1 MSTTSRSGKA
11 LRILAIILFGFASVV
26 MLLGGIGT
34 SCAAWAPQAFGSMAV
49 LAQMQWLYITV
60 SILTTAL
67 GVWGIYLTVA
77 LARGKGGSYRSALI
91 MLLIGLVAAGAQM
104 LASEA
109 LRGKSAPNNMRV
121 YITLFTL
128 VVLLL
133 LRLPAVWKR
142 MGFESGGGSGSA
154 MAPTGAAML
163 VMGLVMLSV
172 QYWAAAG
179 HWIDGVNYADVWHT
193 RMLIAGGLT
202 TACGLALLVL
212 RGVGREAITD
222 RFLAASN

>member
-1 MSTTSRSGKA
+1 
-11 LRILAIILFGFASVV
+11 
-26 MLLGGIGT
+26 
-34 SCAAWAPQAFGSMAV
+34 
-49 LAQMQWLYITV
+49 
-60 SILTTAL
+60 
-67 GVWGIYLTVA
+67 
-77 LARGKGGSYRSALI
+77 
-91 MLLIGLVAAGAQM
+91 
-104 LASEA
+104 
-109 LRGKSAPNNMRV
+109 
-121 YITLFTL
+121 
-128 VVLLL
+128 
-133 LRLPAVWKR
+133 
-142 MGFESGGGSGSA
+142 

-202 TACGLALLVL
+202 TACGLALLML

>member
-67 GVWGIYLTVA
+67 GVWGVYLTVA

-142 MGFESGGGSGSA
+142 MGFESAGGSGSA

-163 VMGLVMLSV
+163 VMGLVMLTV

-193 RMLIAGGLT
+193 RLLIAGGLT
-202 TACGLALLVL
+202 TACGLTLLVL